1 MLLNE
6 SNVQGGD
13 EGRVTWWWN
22 MAIRKHICLVSPGEE
37 AKQVVGSTC
46 SVLWCAQSWSA
57 QIKTEFE
64 DHNVAHGQE
73 QGLLLYFYH
82 FIKVYPW
89 IFFCWKIY
97 CCFSRLSPKAQGYQ
111 PAVAWPSSFC
121 CVLCCGMPCYNL
133 KNWHHLLPDLVLS
146 FSLCSQSERENCVF
160 SPQPLPIFKTL
171 PHPPGRQHGRPAV
184 YHPPLSIVPGTSLL
198 ATVHTTITFKP
209 LGFTFCTDI
218 NWTPSEE
225 RSEKKKGPCVVEG

>member
-6 SNVQGGD
+6 SNVQGGE

-22 MAIRKHICLVSPGEE
+22 MAIRKHTCLVSPGEE

-89 IFFCWKIY
+89 IFFFVGRFIVAFLVCLLRHKDINQLWPDHPPSAVCSAVGCLVIIWRTDTI
-97 CCFSRLSPKAQGYQ
+97 CSQILFSR
-111 PAVAWPSSFC
+111 
-121 CVLCCGMPCYNL
+121 
-133 KNWHHLLPDLVLS
+133 
-146 FSLCSQSERENCVF
+146 SLCAPKVSAKIACSHLNPFLSSKHSHTHQADSTVG
-160 SPQPLPIFKTL
+160 PQFTI
-171 PHPPGRQHGRPAV
+171 HH
-184 YHPPLSIVPGTSLL
+184 YLL
-198 ATVHTTITFKP
+198 F
-209 LGFTFCTDI
+209 LGH
-218 NWTPSEE
+218 
-225 RSEKKKGPCVVEG
+225 RY